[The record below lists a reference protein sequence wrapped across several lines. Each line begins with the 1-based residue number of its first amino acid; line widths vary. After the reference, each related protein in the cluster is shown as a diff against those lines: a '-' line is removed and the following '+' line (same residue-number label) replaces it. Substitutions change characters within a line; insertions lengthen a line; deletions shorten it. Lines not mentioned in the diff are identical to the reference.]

1 MTPER
6 AELNPMLHANR
17 YAAVAPALLLTVSLL
32 VACGGSTQ
40 RVPPTVGHVP
50 PSKYERE
57 FFAKF
62 HTTAAEASPA
72 HGVTAGLL
80 SKRLRTVA
88 VAQHA
93 EVVSLR
99 VYRLASDARLTPV
112 ETVAVS
118 QPAPFLRD
126 SIDKILRALNPEPYY
141 LRVLDAEGRDVLD
154 IWTTGHG
161 RSGYTV
167 QLKYR
172 GCNPLTEDGLGGPPP
187 CPKH

>member
-1 MTPER
+1 MLR
-6 AELNPMLHANR
+6 ANC

-32 VACGGSTQ
+32 VACGGSAQ

-50 PSKYERE
+50 PSKFERE

-62 HTTAAEASPA
+62 HTTAAAASPA
-72 HGVTAGLL
+72 HGVTAALL
-80 SKRLRTVA
+80 TKRLRTVA

-118 QPAPFLRD
+118 QPARFLSD

-141 LRVLDAEGRDVLD
+141 LRVLDAEGRDVLV
-154 IWTTGHG
+154 IWTPGHG
-161 RSGYTV
+161 RFGYAV
-167 QLKYR
+167 EPKYR
-172 GCNPLTEDGLGGPPP
+172 GCNPLTENGLGGPPR